1 MLTVWTH
8 LVSAES
14 AASEKLQQ
22 VQIAVL
28 EAAEAEASKEVIW
41 NVGLR
46 RRCVNAGKE
55 YHSIYEETEKWLRRK
70 CTNASPRPSAI
81 QHCTRNPHS
90 NWTILTVLAGL
101 SFDCDMLRT
110 S

>member
-22 VQIAVL
+22 VQVTVL
-28 EAAEAEASKEVIW
+28 ESTEAEASEEVIS

-46 RRCVNAGKE
+46 APVC
-55 YHSIYEETEKWLRRK
+55 
-70 CTNASPRPSAI
+70 
-81 QHCTRNPHS
+81 
-90 NWTILTVLAGL
+90 
-101 SFDCDMLRT
+101 
-110 S
+110 